1 RGLKWRVPA
10 VAFALWVSF
19 SAVYLAHH
27 YWIDVFAGVL
37 AAIPC
42 ALLGSKIAGLHARAA
57 PEKPSPAL

>member
-1 RGLKWRVPA
+1 M
-10 VAFALWVSF
+10 AFALWVSF